1 MIDRTLQGH
10 PLWSAYEYAAMFFG
24 MTMLALICL
33 IWLPMAMVLY
43 PILPHRTGTALG
55 RGAITAGFRIYLHI
69 LRGLCAF
76 RFDLS
81 ELDQLRDQGP
91 LIIAANH
98 PSLLD
103 VVVITSR
110 LPNVACVMKSDL
122 MDNLLFGAAARLARY
137 IRNDSAFH
145 VIKRSREVMDQGA
158 QLLIFPE
165 GTRTRQF
172 PIDTLT
178 PTIGLIAR
186 RTGAS
191 VQTVL
196 LEFSTPY
203 LGKDWPL
210 LRKPAL
216 PLHCKAR
223 LGRRF
228 PFPRDHITLT
238 TELDAYFRQELAR
251 TFGDHGDG

>member
-1 MIDRTLQGH
+1 MTERTLQVSA
-10 PLWSAYEYAAMFFG
+10 LWRAYEYAVMFFG
-24 MTMLALICL
+24 LTLLALICL
-33 IWLPMAMVLY
+33 IWFPVAMLLY
-43 PILPHRTGTALG
+43 PVLPRRAGATLG
-55 RGAITAGFRIYLHI
+55 RRAITVGFRAYLRI
-69 LRGLCAF
+69 VSGLCSF

-103 VVVITSR
+103 AVMITSR
-110 LPNVACVMKSDL
+110 LPNVVCVTKSSL
-122 MDNLLFGAAARLARY
+122 MDSLLFGAAARLARY
-137 IRNDSAFH
+137 LRSDSAFH
-145 VIKRSREVMDQGA
+145 VIQLSREALAEGA
-158 QLLIFPE
+158 QLLVFPE

-172 PIDTLT
+172 PIDTLN
-178 PTIGLIAR
+178 PMIGLIAR

-196 LEFSTPY
+196 LELSTPY

-210 LRKPAL
+210 FRRPTL

-228 PFPRDHITLT
+228 QPPTDQVALT
-238 TELDAYFRQELAR
+238 AELDAYFRQELAQPKR
-251 TFGDHGDG
+251 DHDDE

>member
-1 MIDRTLQGH
+1 MIDRTLQGN
-10 PLWSAYEYAAMFFG
+10 PFWSAYEHAVMFFG
-24 MTMLALICL
+24 LTMLALICL

-43 PILPHRTGTALG
+43 PVLPHRAGTALG
-55 RGAITAGFRIYLHI
+55 RGAITVGFRVYLHI
-69 LRGLCAF
+69 LSGLCAF

-81 ELDQLRDQGP
+81 ELDPLRDQGP
-91 LIIAANH
+91 MIIAANH

-103 VVVITSR
+103 AVMITSR

-137 IRNDSAFH
+137 MRNDSAFY
-145 VIKRSREVMDQGA
+145 VVKRSREVMDQGA

-178 PTIGLIAR
+178 PTIGLIAHR
-186 RTGAS
+186 SGAS

-210 LRKPAL
+210 FRKPTL

-228 PFPRDHITLT
+228 PPPTDHVAFTI
-238 TELDAYFRQELAR
+238 ELDAYFRQELEG
-251 TFGDHGDG
+251 TFGDHGNE